1 MPSNHRGNVLEFLRA
16 VRPVAGPTDGE
27 LLGRFVARGD
37 GPAFAELLRRHGP
50 MVLSTCRR
58 LLRHEQDAEDAFQAT
73 FLVLA
78 RKAASVVPREAVGGW
93 LYGVA
98 CRTAQAARGRRR
110 RREARE
116 KQMGE
121 LPERAAPPA
130 LDRVWD
136 ELVPLLDR
144 ELGRLPEKYR
154 LAVVLCEL
162 EGRPRRE
169 VARQLGIPEGTLSS
183 RLATARKLLARR
195 LGQGVGALAVALAQG
210 ATRAEVPALLAVST
224 VEAASRF
231 AAGQAVAGAVRP
243 GAAALTEGVM
253 KAMFIGKLKV
263 VSAVVLAVLLVVGV
277 GALGPVLAGDGPVSP
292 GAGSAGA
299 GGSTPGT
306 LPPGAPPGDTVPPG
320 AQPGGD
326 RGPAPGGGIAPPGL
340 PGGGG
345 AGAGLPGRRATDPTK
360 AKPDPERRLAE
371 MEKQLRQLQKKVEAL
386 EKELRDLRGKPGGG
400 GAGPSPTTPGGGTDN
415 APGAPGGGA
424 GSAPGGGGR
433 PGGAPG
439 GAPSA
444 PGGGTGP
451 GGAPGAPGGTGGTG
465 ASPPGR

>member
-27 LLGRFVARGD
+27 LLGHFVARRD
-37 GPAFAELLRRHGP
+37 GRAFAELLRRHGP

-110 RREARE
+110 RRETRE

-130 LDRVWD
+130 LDRLWE

-162 EGRPRRE
+162 EGRSRKE

-195 LGQGVGALAVALAQG
+195 LGQGVGALAVALA
-210 ATRAEVPALLAVST
+210 
-224 VEAASRF
+224 
-231 AAGQAVAGAVRP
+231 
-243 GAAALTEGVM
+243 
-253 KAMFIGKLKV
+253 
-263 VSAVVLAVLLVVGV
+263 
-277 GALGPVLAGDGPVSP
+277 
-292 GAGSAGA
+292 
-299 GGSTPGT
+299 
-306 LPPGAPPGDTVPPG
+306 
-320 AQPGGD
+320 
-326 RGPAPGGGIAPPGL
+326 
-340 PGGGG
+340 
-345 AGAGLPGRRATDPTK
+345 
-360 AKPDPERRLAE
+360 
-371 MEKQLRQLQKKVEAL
+371 
-386 EKELRDLRGKPGGG
+386 
-400 GAGPSPTTPGGGTDN
+400 
-415 APGAPGGGA
+415 
-424 GSAPGGGGR
+424 
-433 PGGAPG
+433 
-439 GAPSA
+439 
-444 PGGGTGP
+444 
-451 GGAPGAPGGTGGTG
+451 
-465 ASPPGR
+465 